1 MPDSGHS
8 QPSGKGANRESPG
21 PGVIRASKIEYI
33 DRFSGA
39 GHPVSMRSSQPP
51 SQNVDAFDVVGE
63 RQEGGVDL
71 IVSCS
76 GPLDSSPG
84 SLQLIERKVG
94 AYLVTIAHANF
105 ARTYR
110 APERGPVRIF
120 VSCEH
125 FVSEAAQVMIDA
137 LAVKAA
143 KQGVALLLVK
153 SMASQSN

>member
-63 RQEGGVDL
+63 RQEGGRRFD
-71 IVSCS
+71 
-76 GPLDSSPG
+76 
-84 SLQLIERKVG
+84 R
-94 AYLVTIAHANF
+94 LVQWPAGF
-105 ARTYR
+105 LARV
-110 APERGPVRIF
+110 AP
-120 VSCEH
+120 
-125 FVSEAAQVMIDA
+125 AD
-137 LAVKAA
+137 
-143 KQGVALLLVK
+143 
-153 SMASQSN
+153 

>member
-1 MPDSGHS
+1 
-8 QPSGKGANRESPG
+8 
-21 PGVIRASKIEYI
+21 
-33 DRFSGA
+33 
-39 GHPVSMRSSQPP
+39 
-51 SQNVDAFDVVGE
+51 
-63 RQEGGVDL
+63 L